1 MAHRGERAH
10 QTLQDRL
17 VKALRLQGFQTLA
30 AANAWL
36 PTFLADD
43 NRRFAVARVT
53 VCEAFDGSIELLH
66 ESRAVPWRL
75 LTEGPPPIPVKT
87 EKTLALRLAGI
98 RQAKRHRPR
107 STPASDHP

>member
-17 VKALRLQGFQTLA
+17 VKALRLQGLQTLA

-43 NRRFAVARVT
+43 NRRFAVRGSPFVRPSTAR
-53 VCEAFDGSIELLH
+53 SN
-66 ESRAVPWRL
+66 SYMRAAPYLIVSSPR
-75 LTEGPPPIPVKT
+75 
-87 EKTLALRLAGI
+87 A
-98 RQAKRHRPR
+98 RPR
-107 STPASDHP
+107 FR